1 VCPGPVVV
9 DVAVTGD
16 GVEGTVVA
24 FTGSEGSEGSD
35 VPFTLVAVTVQ
46 V

>member
-1 VCPGPVVV
+1 VVV
-9 DVAVTGD
+9 DDEVTLTGAD
-16 GVEGTVVA
+16 GTVVA
-24 FTGSEGSEGSD
+24 FTGSEGADGSD